1 MSLHAPA
8 AAAPPVDGTHR
19 HVHEV
24 AVWGSTVVLDVR
36 TPAADAAALPFAVAQ
51 VTDLLNRVDA
61 VFSTWRYETPASL
74 LRHGVLAED
83 AAPPELRSVL
93 DRCRGI
99 RELTAGAFDPWA
111 VPGGVDVSGYVKG
124 WAAGLAAEVLEQ
136 RGFHD
141 LSVDAAGEVVCRGE
155 QSPGTPWSVEVAGP
169 RGSTRPAA
177 RARVRDA
184 CAATSVLDGRG
195 MHVIDPRT
203 GGVARGCDSATVVG
217 PDAGLAD
224 ALATAL
230 LVDGL
235 DGVLWFRRLPGWSAH
250 LVRGD
255 ETVSFGPAF
264 A

>member
-8 AAAPPVDGTHR
+8 AVAPPADR
-19 HVHEV
+19 ASEHVHEV
-24 AVWGSTVVLDVR
+24 AVWGTTVVVAVR
-36 TPAADAAALPFAVAQ
+36 PGAVDEQAEARA
-51 VTDLLNRVDA
+51 VSEAVDLLHRVDA

-74 LRHGVLAED
+74 LRHGVLEED
-83 AAPPELRSVL
+83 AAPADLRSVL
-93 DRCRGI
+93 DRCRWI
-99 RELTAGAFDPWA
+99 RDLTSGAFDPWS
-111 VPGGVDVSGYVKG
+111 VPGGLDVSGYVKG
-124 WAAGLAAEVLEQ
+124 WAAGLAAEVLAQ
-136 RGFHD
+136 HGLADVRID
-141 LSVDAAGEVVCRGE
+141 TAGEVVCRG
-155 QSPGTPWSVEVAGP
+155 QQAPGLPWRVEVADP
-169 RGSTRPAA
+169 RGRVLA
-177 RARVRDA
+177 RAVVADA
-184 CAATSVLDGRG
+184 CAATSVLGGRG

-203 GGVARGCDSATVVG
+203 GGVARGCDAATVVG

-235 DGVLWFRRLPGWSAH
+235 DGVLWFRRLPGWWAH